1 MARFAAL
8 GLDHR
13 HIYDL
18 TAGLIA
24 AGATCVG
31 HDTAT
36 SDPRV
41 LAGFRRRFP
50 DISALDRGVLLA
62 DPSVDFVVIAAIPR
76 DRAALAIAAMRA
88 GKHVLTD
95 KPGVTTDAQLEAVRA
110 EVMLGGRRWSIA
122 LGRLLSPSAQAMA
135 RMIAEGRIGRL
146 VHLTQLLPHRLNR
159 ALRPGWFFDPA
170 AYGGIIAD
178 IGVHAVDQFLACA
191 GADTAVIDHCGIRAR
206 GTAPEGFQDVADFTL
221 RAPGLSGYTRLDWF
235 TPDGLA
241 DWGDGRVFAVGTE
254 GTIELRK
261 NLDLAGRA
269 GGHHMFVT
277 DRSSTEY
284 YDCAGEPVTYY
295 RDFLSDIADGGER
308 SMAQAQVFAVC
319 RLALALQRRGM
330 AREWT

>member
-24 AGATCVG
+24 AGAQCVG
-31 HDTAT
+31 HDPLT

-50 DISALDRGVLLA
+50 DVPALDRGVLLR
-62 DPSVDFVVIAAIPR
+62 DPSIDFVVIAAVPR
-76 DRAALAIAAMRA
+76 DRAALAVMAMRH
-88 GKHVLTD
+88 GKHVMTD
-95 KPGVTTDAQLEAVRA
+95 KPGVTTESQLDAVRA
-110 EVMLGGRRWSIA
+110 EVMLSGLRWSIA
-122 LGRLLSPSAQAMA
+122 LGRLLSPTAQAMA
-135 RMIAEGRIGRL
+135 RTIADGRIGRL
-146 VHLTQLLPHRLNR
+146 IHLTQLLPHRLNR
-159 ALRPGWFFDPA
+159 ALRPDWFFDPA
-170 AYGGIIAD
+170 AYGGIVTD
-178 IGVHAVDQFLACA
+178 IGTHAIDQFLACA
-191 GADTAVIDHCGIRAR
+191 GADTATIEHCAIRAR
-206 GTAPEGFQDVADFTL
+206 GTQPDGFQDLAEFTL
-221 RAPGLSGYTRLDWF
+221 RAPGLSGYTRLDWY

-277 DRSSTEY
+277 DRAGTTHH
-284 YDCAGEPVTYY
+284 DCASEPVGFY
-295 RDFLSDIADGGER
+295 RDFLADIADDGER
-308 SMAQAQVFAVC
+308 TMAQSHVFAVC
-319 RLALALQRRGM
+319 SLALALQRRGM